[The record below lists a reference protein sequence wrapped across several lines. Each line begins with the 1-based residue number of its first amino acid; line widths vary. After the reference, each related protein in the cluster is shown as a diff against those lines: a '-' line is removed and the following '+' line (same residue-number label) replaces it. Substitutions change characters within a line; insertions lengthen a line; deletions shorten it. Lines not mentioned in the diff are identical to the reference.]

1 MTYVNEPFAQPWRRR
16 LVLALAV
23 SLGLAVAATRT
34 AAPVDAAPVPSLAQS
49 ETPAAAGPPPAAAPK
64 APAAPKADES
74 NADESAP
81 AEAADGPDAESTV
94 TIDSHGIG
102 ILKNGKRVTVRGF
115 GVDREYDS
123 FQDFMNQAPALA
135 AFVFMIVLTVFLTPL
150 LIVALLVWYKIRKA
164 RMQNETM
171 LKLAEKGVVPP
182 AEAMAALTQPLPPGA
197 QVPPSAMPLY
207 EQARQVRRRT
217 AWSDLRKGVVVGAIG
232 LGLTLFSMLD
242 DGSPNSVGLV
252 CLFVGL
258 GYCLLWYFEDRPVQR
273 DAGAPPGGGA

>member
-1 MTYVNEPFAQPWRRR
+1 MPYVNDPFAPPWRRR

-23 SLGLAVAATRT
+23 SLGLALAAARSV
-34 AAPVDAAPVPSLAQS
+34 PSVDAAPAPSLAQAT
-49 ETPAAAGPPPAAAPK
+49 TP
-64 APAAPKADES
+64 APAASKAPEAPAPAAKPDDSKADTEPDV
-74 NADESAP
+74 ADS
-81 AEAADGPDAESTV
+81 PDADSTV

-123 FQDFMNQAPALA
+123 FQDFIDHAPALA
-135 AFVFMIVLTVFLTPL
+135 AFVFLIVLTVFLTPL
-150 LIVALLVWYKIRKA
+150 VIVALLVWYKIRKA

-171 LKLAEKGVVPP
+171 LKLAERGVVPP
-182 AEAMAALTQPLPPGA
+182 AEAMAALAQPLPPGA
-197 QVPPSAMPLY
+197 QVPPSAVPLY
-207 EQARQVRRRT
+207 DQARQLRKRA

-232 LGLTLFSMLD
+232 LGLTMFSMLD

-273 DAGAPPGGGA
+273 DAGPPPAGGA